1 MVSALLLNPA
11 ILNPSVSSASAAAPA
26 PSGAQTQLGQVSSQP
41 NPPQNINAQPQGQ
54 GQPSQQSMSQMMM
67 EAMELSGSQ
76 NFDDFMGKFG
86 ENVLMPQNGDPRA
99 LFAEN
104 LNFINQMNLLFLQ
117 GETSFS
123 MAVNPFSALSFQ
135 EFSARQSGMGVFNN
149 NNVNAKP
156 VSDSRGKLRLKS
168 IPNNPIG

>member
-26 PSGAQTQLGQVSSQP
+26 PSGAQTQLGQ
-41 NPPQNINAQPQGQ
+41 NINTQPQGQ
-54 GQPSQQSMSQMMM
+54 GQPSQQTMSQMMM

-99 LFAEN
+99 FFAEN

-156 VSDSRGKLRLKS
+156 VSDSRGKLRFV
-168 IPNNPIG
+168 